1 MADPI
6 RAIIGEEMTR
16 PVAAA
21 VTAAAQAVRA
31 PHQRAAVAVLF
42 YGSCLRVPA
51 ADLGDN
57 LLDFYVIVDDYRAAY
72 DKRWLAV
79 ANRLLPPNAFYREAA
94 QGETGQGGTIRSK
107 YVVISLADFERGC
120 APGTRNVSIWARF
133 AQPARIVWA
142 RDAATTDRLLDACS
156 NAVRTMFRNAWPLEA
171 SSRDPATIW
180 TRAFRETYA
189 AELRPEDAGRAQ
201 HIFEADRARY
211 EQLTPLLIEA
221 LRQPYQT
228 RDAALAAWRG
238 RRRLGKTLN
247 LARIVKGTFT
257 FDGGLDYALWKIERH
272 SGITVPVTD
281 WQRRHPLLAAPSLAW
296 RLYRMGAFR

>member
-21 VTAAAQAVRA
+21 VTAAAQAVRS

-42 YGSCLRVPA
+42 YGSCLRVPEG
-51 ADLGDN
+51 DLSDN

-72 DKRWLAV
+72 DRRWLAI
-79 ANRLLPPNAFYREAA
+79 ANRLLPPNAFYREAPW
-94 QGETGQGGTIRSK
+94 QGDRIRSK

-120 APGTRNVSIWARF
+120 APETRNVSIWARF

-142 RDAATTDRLLDACS
+142 RDAATTDRVLAACS
-156 NAVRTMFRNAWPLEA
+156 NAVRTMFRNAWPLEPA
-171 SSRDPATIW
+171 SRDAATIW

-189 AELRPEDAGRAQ
+189 AELRPENAGRAQ
-201 HIFEADRARY
+201 HIFDADRARY
-211 EQLTPLLIEA
+211 EQFTPLLIEG
-221 LRQPYQT
+221 LKQPYQT

-257 FDGGLDYALWKIERH
+257 FDGGLDYALWKIHRH
-272 SGITVPVTD
+272 SGVTVPVTD

>member
-21 VTAAAQAVRA
+21 VTAAAEAVRA
-31 PHQRAAVAVLF
+31 PHRGAAVAVLF
-42 YGSCLRVPA
+42 YGSCLRVPE
-51 ADLGDN
+51 ADLSDN

-79 ANRLLPPNAFYREAA
+79 ANRLLPPNAFYREAEWPN
-94 QGETGQGGTIRSK
+94 GTGSGRTIRSK

-120 APGTRNVSIWARF
+120 AAETRNVSIWARF

-156 NAVRTMFRNAWPLEA
+156 SAVKTMFRNAWPLEPA
-171 SSRDPATIW
+171 SRDAATLW

-189 AELRPEDAGRAQ
+189 AELRPESGERAQ
-201 HIFEADRARY
+201 HIFDADRA
-211 EQLTPLLIEA
+211 
-221 LRQPYQT
+221 
-228 RDAALAAWRG
+228 
-238 RRRLGKTLN
+238 
-247 LARIVKGTFT
+247 
-257 FDGGLDYALWKIERH
+257 
-272 SGITVPVTD
+272 
-281 WQRRHPLLAAPSLAW
+281 
-296 RLYRMGAFR
+296 

>member
-21 VTAAAQAVRA
+21 VTGAAQAVRV

-42 YGSCLRVPA
+42 YGSCLRLPE
-51 ADLGDN
+51 ADLSDN

-79 ANRLLPPNAFYREAA
+79 ANKLLPPNAFYRETPW
-94 QGETGQGGTIRSK
+94 QDGTIRSK

-120 APGTRNVSIWARF
+120 APVTRNVSIWARF

-142 RDAATTDRLLDACS
+142 RDAAATDRMLDACS
-156 NAVRTMFRNAWPLEA
+156 NAVRTMFRNAWPLEP
-171 SSRDPATIW
+171 SSRDAATIW

-189 AELRPEDAGRAQ
+189 AELRPEDAGRAR
-201 HIFEADRARY
+201 HIFDADRARY

-221 LRQPYQT
+221 LKHPYQT
-228 RDAALAAWRG
+228 RDAALAAWRA

>member
-6 RAIIGEEMTR
+6 QAIIGEEMTR

-42 YGSCLRVPA
+42 YGSCLRVPE

-79 ANRLLPPNAFYREAA
+79 ANRLLPPNAFYREAPW
-94 QGETGQGGTIRSK
+94 QGGSIRSK

-120 APGTRNVSIWARF
+120 APQTRNVSIWARF
-133 AQPARIVWA
+133 AQPARLVWA
-142 RDAATTDRLLDACS
+142 RDAATTDRLLAACS
-156 NAVRTMFRNAWPLEA
+156 NAVRTMFRNAWPLEPA
-171 SSRDPATIW
+171 SRDAATIW

-189 AELRPEDAGRAQ
+189 AELRPETAGRAQ
-201 HIFEADRARY
+201 HIFDADRARY
-211 EQLTPLLIEA
+211 EALTPLLIEA
-221 LRQPYQT
+221 LKQPYQT
-228 RDAALAAWRG
+228 PEAAQAAWRG

-257 FDGGLDYALWKIERH
+257 FDGGLDYALWKIQRH
-272 SGITVPVTD
+272 SGKTVPVTD
-281 WQRRHPLLAAPSLAW
+281 WQRRHPLLAAPGLAW

>member
-1 MADPI
+1 MADPV

-16 PVAAA
+16 PVAAP
-21 VTAAAQAVRA
+21 VIAAAEAVRA
-31 PHQRAAVAVLF
+31 PHRRAAVAVLF
-42 YGSCLRVPA
+42 YGSCLRVPE
-51 ADLGDN
+51 ADLSDN

-79 ANRLLPPNAFYREAA
+79 ANKLLPPNAFYREAEW
-94 QGETGQGGTIRSK
+94 QGRTIRSK

-120 APGTRNVSIWARF
+120 AAETRNVSIWARF
-133 AQPARIVWA
+133 AQPARLVWA
-142 RDAATTDRLLDACS
+142 KDPAAADRLLSACS
-156 NAVRTMFRNAWPLEA
+156 DAVRTMFRNAWPLEPQA
-171 SSRDPATIW
+171 RDAATIW

-189 AELRPEDAGRAQ
+189 AELRPEDGGRAQ
-201 HIFEADRARY
+201 HIFDADRARY
-211 EQLTPLLIEA
+211 EQLTPLLIES
-221 LRQPYQT
+221 LKQPAQAE
-228 RDAALAAWRG
+228 DAARATWRG

-247 LARIVKGTFT
+247 LLRIVKGTFT
-257 FDGGLDYALWKIERH
+257 FDGGLDYALWKIRRH